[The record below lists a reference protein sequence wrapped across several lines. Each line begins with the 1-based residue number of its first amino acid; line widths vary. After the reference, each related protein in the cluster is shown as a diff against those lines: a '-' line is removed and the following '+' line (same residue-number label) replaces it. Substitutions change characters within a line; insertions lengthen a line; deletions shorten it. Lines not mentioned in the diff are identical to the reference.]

1 MGNQASEVDLSVI
14 AADVAQA
21 LGLKKQ
27 DYALAEWSCTDNTG
41 YHALHRHGSNL
52 TDPYWRCL
60 FQDWLLQ
67 HGWSFQ
73 ADYEQIDHEAWLC
86 VADVY
91 VHAAGQWAE
100 APARLVSAV
109 WRKMK
114 EQKC

>member
-1 MGNQASEVDLSVI
+1 MGDKASEVDLSLI

-21 LGLKKQ
+21 LRMHPYHLAPGWYSAGINAPMLKE
-27 DYALAEWSCTDNTG
+27 D
-41 YHALHRHGSNL
+41 GSNL